1 MARKIPWL
9 RVAVEGST
17 IVSSILLAFGI
28 QAWWEGRQREEARR
42 DLLVTMLESVRL
54 NVASLATN
62 LQGLEADQA
71 LVSTFFALPPSA
83 LAAVPTDSALT
94 FFTALARPSTRQAA
108 QGPLS
113 RSLDG
118 NRLSL
123 IEDLQL
129 LGKLDEWL
137 VRWAELEERAGNL
150 AAAELQVVDAL
161 GNHRAFQN
169 RNLVGQREMP
179 TSFDLRPI
187 QDDRAVLRSA
197 TTMKFERYV
206 YAIFVGRTQ
215 ETLLALEDLLVSA
228 LE

>member
-1 MARKIPWL
+1 MVRKIPWL

-28 QAWWEGRQREEARR
+28 QAWWEGSQREEARR
-42 DLLVTMLESVRL
+42 KLLVTMLESVRL

-150 AAAELQVVDAL
+150 AAAELQVVDAQATI
-161 GNHRAFQN
+161 GRSRTAIWSASGKCQRASTFVPS
-169 RNLVGQREMP
+169 RMIELSCVPRQR
-179 TSFDLRPI
+179 
-187 QDDRAVLRSA
+187 
-197 TTMKFERYV
+197 
-206 YAIFVGRTQ
+206 
-215 ETLLALEDLLVSA
+215 
-228 LE
+228 